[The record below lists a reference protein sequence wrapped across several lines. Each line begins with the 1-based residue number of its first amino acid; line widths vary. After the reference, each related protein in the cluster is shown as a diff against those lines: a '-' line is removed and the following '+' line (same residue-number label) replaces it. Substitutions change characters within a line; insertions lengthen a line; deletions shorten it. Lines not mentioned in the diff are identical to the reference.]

1 MNLDLAYVVPQ
12 LALALPTLATL
23 IVGLV
28 LMNARRG
35 RLSPRSRALGVAG
48 CLVLLLAALVNAG
61 YVIALPTLIREAGAQ
76 GIGILALAFG
86 VVLVLLD
93 CVGIGL
99 LIAAVL
105 AGSRPALP
113 PQQPWPPQQQAA
125 WPQSAS
131 SGGLL
136 PPLEG

>member
-1 MNLDLAYVVPQ
+1 MDSDLVYVVPQ

-23 IVGLV
+23 IAGLV

-35 RLSPRSRALGVAG
+35 RLAPRSRSLGVAG
-48 CLVLLLAALVNAG
+48 CLVLVLAALVNAG
-61 YVIALPTLIREAGAQ
+61 YAVALPTLVREAGPQ
-76 GIGILALAFG
+76 GIGVLALVFG

-93 CVGIGL
+93 CVGLGL

-105 AGSRPALP
+105 AGSRTALP
-113 PQQPWPPQQQAA
+113 PRQPWPPQQQAA
-125 WPQSAS
+125 WPQSS
-131 SGGLL
+131 GGGLL